1 MMQESSDSEHSN
13 HDERDQDAFA
23 SLQSLFEKHT
33 QQEKEKKVGA
43 LNREESVANDDAKEE
58 ETTLQENETKEETTM
73 QENESSS
80 MGHQERNH
88 EVPVQ
93 DNNDNVIPE
102 SQSQFPLAED
112 WEPSQEEANLTQQTT
127 RPAIPMVSQ
136 HYTAAEHTNVSSINT
151 PSISSGLIKELHRA
165 QQKKNAASKPLAA
178 AMNPPRVVDSN
189 LLSELEKNRKREALE
204 KKTTRPRKQIAGG
217 SSINKSLRPQFH
229 RNRPQKTQVA
239 EDTKSIVGSRPQHW
253 GAAKTAKHASS
264 AKTPRK
270 LAASPKSSHPA
281 SVVPPKSRSR
291 LSLTQPSKKSLVK
304 QIGRR
309 SFDEQ
314 ISFAPHFFHTKKSN
328 PSVAQQEDD
337 IESSQRP
344 SAPAYQTPRILQRF
358 NQNVNNAAY
367 SAGSSN
373 GSDPKRKRKQ
383 QSGKKLKAGPL
394 MKRLRSLRSA
404 VNGDTIRFQSG
415 MYPFAQSANKRFD
428 LSDPRNRA
436 ASYVDVSIVGEP
448 VPWDEHDRITALGF
462 IHKSAKVTTKGST
475 SDFAGRLIGGSRFA
489 WISFTYETAREQ
501 NVRKGSKLRIYN
513 TVSIPSSS
521 TIQVRGFSVENDAT
535 IEQRCEHTILCTQL
549 CETYPDSLPALPDVV
564 AINKS

>member
-1 MMQESSDSEHSN
+1 MMDIYDDFDPQQYYYDESDQEDDIVYLEGPVQGEDPFLPYLAKDLSQSQPTQQEELMPNLLPRRERKRRREEQMMQESSDSEHSN

-43 LNREESVANDDAKEE
+43 LSQEESVANDDAKEE

-239 EDTKSIVGSRPQHW
+239 EDTKSIVGSR
-253 GAAKTAKHASS
+253 
-264 AKTPRK
+264 
-270 LAASPKSSHPA
+270 
-281 SVVPPKSRSR
+281 
-291 LSLTQPSKKSLVK
+291 
-304 QIGRR
+304 
-309 SFDEQ
+309 
-314 ISFAPHFFHTKKSN
+314 
-328 PSVAQQEDD
+328 
-337 IESSQRP
+337 
-344 SAPAYQTPRILQRF
+344 
-358 NQNVNNAAY
+358 
-367 SAGSSN
+367 
-373 GSDPKRKRKQ
+373 
-383 QSGKKLKAGPL
+383 
-394 MKRLRSLRSA
+394 
-404 VNGDTIRFQSG
+404 
-415 MYPFAQSANKRFD
+415 
-428 LSDPRNRA
+428 
-436 ASYVDVSIVGEP
+436 
-448 VPWDEHDRITALGF
+448 
-462 IHKSAKVTTKGST
+462 
-475 SDFAGRLIGGSRFA
+475 
-489 WISFTYETAREQ
+489 
-501 NVRKGSKLRIYN
+501 
-513 TVSIPSSS
+513 
-521 TIQVRGFSVENDAT
+521 
-535 IEQRCEHTILCTQL
+535 
-549 CETYPDSLPALPDVV
+549 
-564 AINKS
+564 